1 MRTAQRLD
9 SVIRDRVLVF
19 GSLPP
24 KGRDIDL
31 LARPAE
37 HRAIAARLRADGFLD
52 FERHWAAFRG
62 CSAEAIEL
70 VPSEAW
76 NLPPEEVEALF
87 AEGMPLWG
95 LEKLVRPAPY
105 HALLIAARRL
115 ARTGGFSDKQRARVE
130 AACVEDANCWQAAG
144 EHARS
149 WRAEAALALL
159 QNMFDHGGSVNR
171 RERLRAIVRSH
182 AGGQRAG
189 LTAYLRTA
197 GTLASRR
204 RRRGAVISISGC
216 DGAGKSSQ
224 ARSLQEALEKTGF
237 EAIVVWRPLGHFGF
251 LTILTRPV
259 KGLLRASRLG
269 PFKQVARNSSAG
281 SIMSTRSDAAG
292 PAGGV
297 FRNVWVTII
306 ALLNAISQRTAVSSQ
321 VRRGRIV
328 ILDRSALD
336 AVVLMRFLYGEGHGF
351 RFQRWLLRTLPRPIS
366 LGFFLDVAPATLLA
380 RKQDWWNLED
390 LQRQALLYREECARF
405 GARRLDGE
413 QPQDQ
418 ICTMIAT
425 EAWRAVTGGA
435 HPRRRRSFTRRL
447 GPSAPGSP

>member
-1 MRTAQRLD
+1 LRTAQRLD
-9 SVIRDRVLVF
+9 SVVRDRVVVF

-24 KGRDIDL
+24 QGRDIDL

-37 HRAIAARLRADGFLD
+37 HRAIAARLRADGFLNC
-52 FERHWAAFRG
+52 ERHWAAFRG

-76 NLPPEEVEALF
+76 NLPPEEVEGLF
-87 AEGMPLWG
+87 AEGMPLDG
-95 LEKLVRPAPY
+95 LEKLVRPAPH

-115 ARTGGFSDKQRARVE
+115 ARTGDFSDKQRARVD
-130 AACVEDANCWQAAG
+130 AARAEDANCWHAAG

-149 WRAEAALALL
+149 WRAEAELALL
-159 QNMFDHGGSVNR
+159 QNVFDHGGSVNR
-171 RERLRAIVRSH
+171 RERLGAIVRSH
-182 AGGQRAG
+182 ARGRRAG
-189 LTAYLRTA
+189 PAAYVRA
-197 GTLASRR
+197 ARVLASR

-224 ARSLQEALEKTGF
+224 ARSLKEALEKTGF
-237 EAIVVWRPLGHFGF
+237 EAVVVWRPLGHFGF
-251 LTILTRPV
+251 LNPLTQPV
-259 KGLLRASRLG
+259 KRLLRVSRLG
-269 PFKQVARNSSAG
+269 PFKQAARNSSAG

-297 FRNVWVTII
+297 FRNVWVTVI
-306 ALLNAISQRTAVSSQ
+306 ALLNAISQRTAVTSH

-328 ILDRSALD
+328 ILDRSGLD
-336 AVVLMRFLYGEGHGF
+336 AIVLMRFLYGEGHGF
-351 RFQRWLLRTLPRPIS
+351 RFQRWLLRTLPLPIS

-405 GARRLDGE
+405 GARRLEGE
-413 QPQDQ
+413 LPLDQ
-418 ICTMIAT
+418 ICTLIAT
-425 EAWRAVTGGA
+425 EAWRAVTGGP
-435 HPRRRRSFTRRL
+435 HPRRRRSFTRRP
-447 GPSAPGSP
+447 GSSAPGSP